1 MQSRNQVSEKGAI
14 KMQQVCYLLETGLLR
29 SKQECN
35 VCIFIHTLYL
45 LHRWL
50 TSHSDLNNVLASTC
64 NNDPIICCIVNTHNL
79 GFWLHSPAPT
89 KTIGPN
95 ENLQSTVLTI
105 ISKFVLNLRR
115 WRKVL
120 SDMLHKVKDFERLS
134 HNSKTKHTAHS
145 SELCYFFLKKI
156 LFFKKLIKPA
166 KAFSLFPQSVLCN
179 LV

>member
-50 TSHSDLNNVLASTC
+50 TSHSDLNNVLAFTC
-64 NNDPIICCIVNTHNL
+64 NSDPIICCIVNTHNL
-79 GFWLHSPAPT
+79 GFWLHSLAPT
-89 KTIGPN
+89 KSIGPN

-120 SDMLHKVKDFERLS
+120 SDMLHKAKDFEINRD
-134 HNSKTKHTAHS
+134 
-145 SELCYFFLKKI
+145 
-156 LFFKKLIKPA
+156 LFA
-166 KAFSLFPQSVLCN
+166 TGRN
-179 LV
+179 YT